1 MGHSKLLSM
10 NMPSITKS
18 GVLGMLSGAGGLPT
32 PDYETGNPF
41 DPTGWVPQ
49 NATNISVS
57 TSGISFKVTGA
68 TDTIDNIAYDLGAG
82 NVSDTVWSLRY
93 TVTYTGFSAGS
104 GGENHII
111 GIGSQSGAVGA
122 MSNPYTGGGG
132 SSTPENRIGFSWVDY
147 AGSPEVGILSS
158 EAWYSNGYPNN
169 SAHTSSNL
177 SVTGSVK
184 YYITIIRHSST
195 NITMDVKTGS
205 FTGTSV
211 TGYPVTSNNPPSTD
225 GVYGNATPTSSLT
238 DLRYLKIWNRAKE
251 GTRAGY
257 FTGVLD
263 SISFW
268 NNVEIA

>member
-1 MGHSKLLSM
+1 MSSLLNPYMFAAS
-10 NMPSITKS
+10 
-18 GVLGMLSGAGGLPT
+18 LPT
-32 PDYETGNPF
+32 PDYETAAPTF
-41 DPTGWVPQ
+41 STTGWVEQ
-49 NATNISVS
+49 NATHISVS
-57 TSGISFKVTGA
+57 TSGITFKVTAA
-68 TDTIDNIAYDLGAG
+68 TDTNDNISYDLGAG
-82 NVSDTVWSLRY
+82 NVSDTKWSLRY
-93 TVTYTGFSAGS
+93 TITYTGTGAGS

-122 MSNPYTGGGG
+122 MSNPWTGGCG

-147 AGSPEVGILSS
+147 SGTPEIGILSS
-158 EAWYSNGYPNN
+158 EGWYSNGYPNN
-169 SAHTSSNL
+169 SAHTTSSNL

-184 YYITIIRHSST
+184 YYITIIRHSAT
-195 NITMDVKTGS
+195 KITMDVKTGS

-238 DLRYLKIWNRAKE
+238 DLRFLKVWNRARE
-251 GTRAGY
+251 GVRSGY

-268 NNVEIA
+268 NDYIIP